1 MIYGRAS
8 SQETVSHIYIRG
20 GGGGSKLRCRVRT
33 HQASKHPKKLCVVV
47 CRLRLLPPSPET
59 RINFLIPRRVSL
71 GDS

>member
-1 MIYGRAS
+1 MIYGRPS

-33 HQASKHPKKLCVVV
+33 HQASKHPKKLCVV
-47 CRLRLLPPSPET
+47 CRPRLSLSSPET